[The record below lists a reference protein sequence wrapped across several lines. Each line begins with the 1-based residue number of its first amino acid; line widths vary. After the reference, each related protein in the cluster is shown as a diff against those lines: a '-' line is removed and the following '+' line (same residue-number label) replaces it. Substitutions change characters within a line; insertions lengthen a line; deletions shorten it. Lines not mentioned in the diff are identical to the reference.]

1 MTEIMV
7 RDLIIRVS
15 DLEGITK
22 NLKNEIDSLKANT
35 DLYDLIICKKLTKKI
50 YFFSS

>member
-7 RDLIIRVS
+7 RLVS
-15 DLEGITK
+15 DLEGIIK
-22 NLKNEIDSLKANT
+22 DLKNEIDSLKANT